1 MLTRWLRLILNRGVH
16 LAERLKI
23 KCISLHPSITIKQPT
38 YIAWSAKI
46 GTEID
51 GRDFGGSITIGNRC
65 TISDGVIL
73 APYGGSIELGD
84 NIFIGPHCVIYGHGG
99 LRIGSN
105 TMIAAH
111 TIIIPAN
118 HNFSDPD
125 RLIQDQ
131 GETRRGITIED
142 DCWIGSGVRICD
154 GVTLGRGTVVGA
166 GSVVTKSLP
175 AGIIAVGVPARQ
187 IKSRRTKS

>member
-1 MLTRWLRLILNRGVH
+1 
-16 LAERLKI
+16 
-23 KCISLHPSITIKQPT
+23 
-38 YIAWSAKI
+38 
-46 GTEID
+46 
-51 GRDFGGSITIGNRC
+51 
-65 TISDGVIL
+65 L